1 VASAELV
8 LLAGVDADHDRS
20 AFLSGAPTPM
30 LFGTALRNFGIRLLL
45 DVLVDIAPPPQPRI
59 DADGVA
65 RPLDEPC
72 SGFVFKVQAN
82 LDPRHRDRV
91 AYLRVCTGEFTRGMT
106 LVNHRTGR
114 AFATKY
120 AHQLFGRDRGTVE
133 TAVAGD
139 VVGLV
144 TATDLRI
151 GDTLSVDGSV
161 AYPPI
166 PTFAPE
172 HFMVARN
179 ADSGRYKQFRRGVT
193 QLDEEG
199 VIQVLRHPLRG
210 DQQPVFA
217 AVGPMQYEVAVHRL
231 ETEYGAK
238 VELSPT
244 PFTVARRTDAAGAA
258 VLAGARDVDVLER
271 QDGTLLA
278 LFRNIHRL
286 EATVRDHPEVL
297 LDPIVIA

>member
-1 VASAELV
+1 
-8 LLAGVDADHDRS
+8 
-20 AFLSGAPTPM
+20 
-30 LFGTALRNFGIRLLL
+30 
-45 DVLVDIAPPPQPRI
+45 
-59 DADGVA
+59 
-65 RPLDEPC
+65 
-72 SGFVFKVQAN
+72 
-82 LDPRHRDRV
+82 
-91 AYLRVCTGEFTRGMT
+91 
-106 LVNHRTGR
+106 
-114 AFATKY
+114 
-120 AHQLFGRDRGTVE
+120 
-133 TAVAGD
+133 
-139 VVGLV
+139 
-144 TATDLRI
+144 
-151 GDTLSVDGSV
+151 
-161 AYPPI
+161 
-166 PTFAPE
+166 
-172 HFMVARN
+172 
-179 ADSGRYKQFRRGVT
+179 VT